1 MRVHDDTS
9 GIRPFIALQSIYQ
22 KPAPDHVSHVTYGTQ
37 VLSCIGCGRGR
48 PVTELPTIGR
58 ARSLQVRPLPT
69 MFLRPRSERQ
79 QKQGEDTMRGVVFTG
94 ERGLELMQFSDPT
107 PDAHEV
113 VIEMKASGMC
123 GSDLH
128 QYRRPKGQ
136 TQASGIPMRE
146 GPVIAG
152 HEPCGVVVAV
162 GSAVG
167 AREAHIGQRVMVHHY
182 QGCTQC
188 NHCRSGWQQ
197 LCQEVPVKVYGN
209 NAHGG
214 HAHYL
219 KVPANTLV
227 PLPDELSFSA
237 GAAIACGSGTA
248 YSALRRM
255 NLSGNDTLA
264 VFGQG
269 PVGLAA
275 TQYAKAM
282 GARVIA
288 LDISAQRLE
297 RAKAFGADAV
307 INPGSNDP
315 VTAIKDLTHGRY
327 ADLTLDTSS
336 NADARLNAIRSTKVW
351 GTMCFVGEGGDVHI
365 DVSPHLLRRQLTLV
379 ASWTFSN
386 IIQADCARF
395 SVERGIDVD
404 KLFTHRW
411 RLDQAEEAYK
421 LFDKQVDGKG
431 VFLM

>member
-1 MRVHDDTS
+1 M
-9 GIRPFIALQSIYQ
+9 
-22 KPAPDHVSHVTYGTQ
+22 K
-37 VLSCIGCGRGR
+37 
-48 PVTELPTIGR
+48 
-58 ARSLQVRPLPT
+58 
-69 MFLRPRSERQ
+69 
-79 QKQGEDTMRGVVFTG
+79 GVVFTG
-94 ERGLELMQFSDPT
+94 GRELDLMQFDDPS
-107 PDAHEV
+107 PEPHEV

-128 QYRRPKGQ
+128 QYRRPKGGG
-136 TQASGIPMRE
+136 QATGLPMNPD
-146 GPVIAG
+146 PVIAG
-152 HEPCGVVVAV
+152 HEPCGVVVAL
-162 GSAVG
+162 GSAVD
-167 AREAHIGQRVMVHHY
+167 AREARVGQRVMVHHY

-214 HAHYL
+214 HAKYL
-219 KVPANTLV
+219 RVPVNTLV
-227 PLPDELSFSA
+227 PLPDELSFAA

-255 NLSGNDTLA
+255 NLSGNDTIA
-264 VFGQG
+264 IFGQG

-282 GARVIA
+282 GATVIA
-288 LDISAQRLE
+288 LDISPQRLD
-297 RAKAFGADAV
+297 RAREFGADYIV
-307 INPGSNDP
+307 NPGSNDP
-315 VTAIKDLTHGRY
+315 VAAIKDLTHGRY

-336 NADARLNAIRSTKVW
+336 NPDARLNAIKSTKVW
-351 GTMCFVGEGGDVHI
+351 GTMCFVGEGGDVGI
-365 DVSPHLLRRQLTLV
+365 EVSPQLLRRQLTLL

-386 IIQADCARF
+386 VIQADCARF
-395 SVERGIDVD
+395 SVERRIDVD

-411 RLDQAEEAYK
+411 SLEQAEEAYK